1 MGLLWNIYTYPSKNR
16 MELIFYQKNLI
27 ACEINKSSKDVNMEV
42 LMPSSIFIESST
54 LVNSFISSLCSDIPK
69 KFLS

>member
-27 ACEINKSSKDVNMEV
+27 ACEINKSSKGVNMEV
-42 LMPSSIFIESST
+42 LMPSSI
-54 LVNSFISSLCSDIPK
+54 LLK
-69 KFLS
+69 AQH